1 MGLKEEL
8 EKAKNYFR
16 LYDKKINIHDT
27 YIVKGT
33 GRNRSIEKVSA
44 KSMTENKERLSR
56 FKRGCYLISSWPTW
70 DIAYSF
76 MWQLLN
82 QKENEIRKNNIK
94 VKIVTLKDVIRHKIF
109 LGENKDP
116 WAADKE
122 KAKFASDI
130 MWVVGISEKTVKDWV
145 RENVMELLSSGS
157 SKIYVLT
164 VQSYLPVPFSY
175 EFGRDFYIINLGY
188 VNMIELQDKQPIKI

>member
-1 MGLKEEL
+1 MGLREEL

-27 YIVKGT
+27 YVVEGVS
-33 GRNRSIEKVSA
+33 RNRSIKRISA
-44 KSMTENKERLSR
+44 KSMIENRDRLSK

-82 QKENEIRKNNIK
+82 QKEKEISKNKIK
-94 VKIVTLKDVIRHKIF
+94 LKVVTFKDVIRHKIVM
-109 LGENKDP
+109 GENKDP
-116 WAADKE
+116 WAVEKE
-122 KAKFASDI
+122 QAKFESDI
-130 MWVVGISEKTVKDWV
+130 IWVVGISEKTIKDWV

-188 VNMIELQDKQPIKI
+188 VAMIELQDKQPIKF